1 MVMKIAN
8 YSGAADT
15 FTFPHNPNV
24 FDDELVPNNTN
35 TQIPYALQHIFVSG
49 GGANPKKIVLTG
61 HFDGASKNTHYQDLS
76 QHVFETKKLKKLYF
90 GTDRFYLGFGK
101 QIKQV
106 NAGGRTNIIDYIMS
120 FETITGILL
129 GETQR
134 TSGTNEGNVTTYIE
148 EITGTITDGA
158 NDVTVTDGTN
168 SFTLDSST
176 FATGNAIVYKFV
188 EMVSSGGGISVTEY
202 RYITIAGSQ
211 VKGIKTTGGDG
222 IPKLAAGT
230 NVSTITTANITTSV
244 EKFRDGWS
252 A

>member
-1 MVMKIAN
+1 MKIAN

-35 TQIPYALQHIFVSG
+35 TIIPYGLQHIFVSG
-49 GGANPKKIVLTG
+49 GGVSPKKIILTG
-61 HFDGASKNTHYQDLS
+61 HFDGASKNTHYQSLS
-76 QHVFETKKLKKLYF
+76 KHVFETKKLKKLYF

-106 NAGGRTNIIDYIMS
+106 NAGGRTNLIDYIMS

-134 TSGTNEGNVTTYIE
+134 NSGTNEGNVNTYIE
-148 EITGTITDGA
+148 EITGTITNGA

-168 SFTLDSST
+168 SFTLDNST

-188 EMVSSGGGISVTEY
+188 AMVSSGGGISITEY
-202 RYITIAGSQ
+202 RYITIAGTQ

-222 IPKLAAGT
+222 IPKLAPGI